1 MTKRIQWLGAL
12 AGLCCLWA
20 TMAVHGQ
27 SLRRDGILAIV
38 HNAVITAGDVDYLT
52 EPVMA
57 ALRVMYQNRDELR
70 QRQEKA
76 FQDGL
81 ETLIERKLIL
91 HEFKTSGLMLP
102 ETVIDEE
109 IRDRIR
115 KRFGDRVQLIQT
127 LKAQGRTFESWRQ
140 EVREQIIEEA
150 MRAKNVSRAIL
161 ISPHKI
167 ESYYATNQQQFAHED
182 QVKLLMIRLEGR
194 GEGMEAAKKRGLEI
208 WGKLKSGQPFR
219 EMLIYNEGA
228 QSDWGWVDRKSLR
241 RGITDQFFHLKP
253 GQYTPLVG
261 RSLDSEEH
269 GYWVFVYG
277 EDGQVKMARRYL
289 VQQDGSEKLAAEHQA
304 GDPALNDAPPPRE
317 FYLLFVEDVRSRS
330 VRPLPEVRNE
340 IEKLLVVQE
349 RDRLQKK
356 WINRLRA
363 KTFVQIF

>member
-1 MTKRIQWLGAL
+1 MTKRIQWLGVL
-12 AGLCCLWA
+12 AWLCCWTAA
-20 TMAVHGQ
+20 TVEGQ
-27 SLRRDGILAIV
+27 GLRRDGILAIV

-57 ALRVMYQNRDELR
+57 ALRVMYRDRDELR

-115 KRFGDRVQLIQT
+115 RRFGDRVQLIQT

-167 ESYYATNQQQFAHED
+167 ESYYSTNQAQYAHDD
-182 QVKLLMIRLEGR
+182 QVKLLMIRLDARAEGVDS
-194 GEGMEAAKKRGLEI
+194 AKKRGQEI
-208 WGKLKSGQPFR
+208 LQKLKNGQPFR

-253 GQYTPLVG
+253 GQYSPLVG
-261 RSLDSEEH
+261 RSLETEEE
-269 GYWVFVYG
+269 GYWIYVYAD
-277 EDGQVKMARRYL
+277 DGKLTLARRYL
-289 VQQDGSEKLAAEHQA
+289 VPKDGQEKLAAEHQP
-304 GDPALNDAPPPRE
+304 GDPALNQAPPPRE
-317 FYLLFVEDVRSRS
+317 FYLLFVEEVRSRS
-330 VRPLPEVRNE
+330 VRPLPEVRDE